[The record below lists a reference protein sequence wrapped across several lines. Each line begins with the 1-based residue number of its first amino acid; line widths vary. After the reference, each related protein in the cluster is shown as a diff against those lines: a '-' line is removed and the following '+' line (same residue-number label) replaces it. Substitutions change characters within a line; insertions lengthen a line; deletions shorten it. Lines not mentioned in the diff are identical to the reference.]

1 MSNFVSVTKY
11 GLFDKNGKPA
21 TTLGGQDIFSMN
33 EIRSI
38 FDKLRSEYRISKIEI
53 QVSDNSATAL
63 QHGTPSD
70 KIGGNVWVRYFDDS
84 NSSNWVYLPDVL
96 TKAKD
101 GKDLVLNY
109 VVFNCLTRIADSET
123 PRRALG
129 IKKRPLILG
138 AVLKVFN
145 HVR

>member
-1 MSNFVSVTKY
+1 VTKH
-11 GLFDKNGKPA
+11 GLFDENGKYA
-21 TTLGGQDIFSMN
+21 TTLGGQDIFNMN
-33 EIRSI
+33 EIMLI

-53 QVSDNSATAL
+53 QVSNNSTTPM

-70 KIGGNVWVRYFDDS
+70 KMGGNVWVRYFDDS
-84 NSSNWVYLPDVL
+84 NSSNWVYLPEVL

-109 VVFNCLTRIADSET
+109 VVYNCLTRIADSET

-129 IKKRPLILG
+129 IKKRSLIE
-138 AVLKVFN
+138 AVALKAFA
-145 HVR
+145 RIR